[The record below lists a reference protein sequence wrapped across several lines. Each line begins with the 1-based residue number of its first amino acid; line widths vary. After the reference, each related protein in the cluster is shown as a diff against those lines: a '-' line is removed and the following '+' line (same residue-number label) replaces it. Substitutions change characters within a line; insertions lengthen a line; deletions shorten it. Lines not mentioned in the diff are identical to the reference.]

1 MSILISIS
9 AATVVFLL
17 ASLLLP
23 GYSRHKD
30 TLRAFQALQ
39 RVRHKPKSRLQK
51 IIYSLIDQIIPEELR
66 KKYEE
71 LGEKKTLEAYL
82 TRLFLLSLVVSI
94 VCLMVGQSRDNVLMY
109 VLAVLALPM
118 LLWAG
123 IQNIDKMVKK
133 NESLILGDLP
143 LLFDRMEVALETG
156 KSFQGIWIEVSQRCK
171 PALARH
177 LKELITNSAYGEYE
191 ALQQF
196 ADRIRHPVVYN
207 LVSVIMM
214 VRDSGFE
221 SSESALRSIQTDMRS
236 LRRAR
241 LQEKNRTKPAL
252 LNVFVGIAALI
263 CLSFMIMMA
272 SKILVLM
279 NGF

>member
-1 MSILISIS
+1 MSILISLS
-9 AATVVFLL
+9 VATMFFLL
-17 ASLLLP
+17 ASLALP
-23 GYSRHKD
+23 GFSRYRE

-39 RVRHKPKSRLQK
+39 RVRHQPQSSIQK
-51 IIYSLIDQIIPEELR
+51 MIYRFIDRIIPEELR

-71 LGEKKTLEAYL
+71 LGENNTLEAYL
-82 TRLFLLSLVVSI
+82 TRLFLLSILVSLTCVI
-94 VCLMVGQSRDNVLMY
+94 AGQVRHLPLMY
-109 VLAVLALPM
+109 LIAVLALFFM
-118 LLWAG
+118 IWVG
-123 IQNIDKMVKK
+123 IRHIDTLVKK

-143 LLFDRMEVALETG
+143 LLFDRMEIALETG
-156 KSFQGIWIEVSQRCK
+156 KSFQGIWIEVSQQCK

-196 ADRIRHPVVYN
+196 ADRIRHPIVYN

-221 SSESALRSIQTDMRS
+221 ASESALRSIQMDMRS

-241 LQEKNRTKPAL
+241 LQEKNRAKPAL
-252 LNVFVGIAALI
+252 LNVFFGVAALI
-263 CLSFMIMMA
+263 CIIFMVLMA
-272 SKILVLM
+272 SKIVVLV

>member
-1 MSILISIS
+1 MSIIISIS
-9 AATVVFLL
+9 VATVIFLVG
-17 ASLLLP
+17 SLLIP
-23 GYSRHKD
+23 GFSRQRD
-30 TLRAFQALQ
+30 TIRAFQALQ
-39 RVRHKPKSRLQK
+39 RVQYRPKSRIQK
-51 IIYSLIDQIIPEELR
+51 LLYRLIEQIIPEELR

-82 TRLFLLSLVVSI
+82 TRLFLLSLLVSA
-94 VCLMVGQSRDNVLMY
+94 VCLMVGHSRHNVVMY
-109 VLAVLALPM
+109 VIAVLALPM

-123 IQNIDKMVKK
+123 VQNIDKMVKK
-133 NESLILGDLP
+133 NEGLILGDLP

-156 KSFQGIWIEVSQRCK
+156 KSFQGIWIEVSQRCQ
-171 PALARH
+171 PALSRH

-207 LVSVIMM
+207 LVSVVMM

-221 SSESALRSIQTDMRS
+221 ASESALRSIQTDMRS

-263 CLSFMIMMA
+263 CLSFMLLMA
-272 SKILVLM
+272 SKIVVLM

>member
-1 MSILISIS
+1 MSILISLS
-9 AATVVFLL
+9 AATMVFLL
-17 ASLLLP
+17 AFLLLP
-23 GYSRHKD
+23 GFSRQKD

-39 RVRHKPKSRLQK
+39 RVRHQPQSRLQRM
-51 IIYSLIDQIIPEELR
+51 IYQLLDHVIPEELR
-66 KKYEE
+66 RKYED
-71 LGEKKTLEAYL
+71 LGENKTLESYL
-82 TRLFLLSLVVSI
+82 TRVFLLSLLVSMTCVI
-94 VCLMVGQSRDNVLMY
+94 AAQVRHLPLMY
-109 VLAVLALPM
+109 LIAVLALFLM
-118 LLWAG
+118 IWVG
-123 IQNIDKMVKK
+123 IRNIDTLSKK
-133 NESLILGDLP
+133 NENLILGDLP
-143 LLFDRMEVALETG
+143 LLFDRMEIALETG
-156 KSFQGIWIEVSQRCK
+156 KSFQGIWLEVSERCK

-221 SSESALRSIQTDMRS
+221 ASESALRSIQMDMRS

-241 LQEKNRTKPAL
+241 LQEKNRSKPAL
-252 LNVFVGIAALI
+252 LNLFFGIAALI
-263 CLSFMIMMA
+263 CIIFMILMA
-272 SKILVLM
+272 SKILVLV

>member
-9 AATVVFLL
+9 AATIFVLV

-23 GYSRHKD
+23 GFSRHKD

-39 RVRHKPKSRLQK
+39 RVRHQPQSRLQRM
-51 IIYSLIDQIIPEELR
+51 IYGLIDQIIPEELR

-82 TRLFLLSLVVSI
+82 TRLFLLSLLVSV
-94 VCLMVGQSRDNVLMY
+94 VCLIVGQSRDNVLMY
-109 VLAVLALPM
+109 VLAVLAPPM

-156 KSFQGIWIEVSQRCK
+156 KSFQGIWMEVSQRCK

-236 LRRAR
+236 LRRAS

-272 SKILVLM
+272 SKIVVLM

>member
-1 MSILISIS
+1 MSILISLS
-9 AATVVFLL
+9 AAIMVFLL

-23 GYSRHKD
+23 GFSRHKD

-39 RVRHKPKSRLQK
+39 RVRHQPQSRLQRM
-51 IIYSLIDQIIPEELR
+51 IFHLMNRVIPEELR
-66 KKYEE
+66 KKYED
-71 LGEKKTLEAYL
+71 LGENKTLEAYL
-82 TRLFLLSLVVSI
+82 TRVFLLSLLVSMTCVI
-94 VCLMVGQSRDNVLMY
+94 AAQVRHLPLMY
-109 VLAVLALPM
+109 LIAVLALFLM
-118 LLWAG
+118 IWVG
-123 IQNIDKMVKK
+123 IRNIDTLVKK
-133 NESLILGDLP
+133 NENLILGDLP
-143 LLFDRMEVALETG
+143 LLFDRMEIALETG
-156 KSFQGIWIEVSQRCK
+156 KSFQGIWVEVSQRCK

-196 ADRIRHPVVYN
+196 ADRIRHPIVYN

-221 SSESALRSIQTDMRS
+221 ASESALRSIQMDMRS

-241 LQEKNRTKPAL
+241 LQEKNRSKPAL
-252 LNVFVGIAALI
+252 LNLFFGIAALI
-263 CLSFMIMMA
+263 CIIFMILMA
-272 SKILVLM
+272 SKILVLV